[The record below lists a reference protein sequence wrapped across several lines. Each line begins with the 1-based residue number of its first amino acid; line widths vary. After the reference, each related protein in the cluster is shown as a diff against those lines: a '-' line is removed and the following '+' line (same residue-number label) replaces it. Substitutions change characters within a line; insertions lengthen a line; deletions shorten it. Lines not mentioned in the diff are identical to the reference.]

1 MGTRHAKPYTLRDLQ
16 PRFEVSQSVII
27 TISSDQEGTN
37 HYTINIQETFYRLQ
51 SINMKLTP
59 SKCSFGDE
67 EGPFFRHLITKQG
80 IKAIPS
86 KVKAITDLKPPKTL
100 KEIQSL
106 NGKVLQGA
114 ELNYPELEKLIL
126 APVHIAR
133 RQRRIA
139 KWAIEL
145 GEHDINFKGC
155 NSIKGQI
162 IADSLVETPSIEDKD
177 MEIKKPATTSNVSN
191 LKSTWKL
198 YADGASSFDG
208 SGTDLM
214 LVSPEGKEYTYAL
227 RYQFEA
233 TNNEVEYEALL
244 AGLRIA
250 EEIKIKDL
258 LIFIDSQL
266 VANQLKGLF
275 ESRQLVIKQYLEK
288 TKEVLRRFDTYSMEH
303 IRRNQNKKS
312 DALSNLAF
320 MTFEH
325 LTKEVLVEVL
335 ANRSINNKE
344 VSKITIETGKNW
356 MTPIH
361 EYLLSGLLPED
372 PKEARKF

>member
-1 MGTRHAKPYTLRDLQ
+1 MGANRSL
-16 PRFEVSQSVII
+16 
-27 TISSDQEGTN
+27 
-37 HYTINIQETFYRLQ
+37 
-51 SINMKLTP
+51 
-59 SKCSFGDE
+59 
-67 EGPFFRHLITKQG
+67 PFFKALISCTDKKTIKWTADAKDAFRKMKEFIEMLPTHTAPIKGRVLVMYLATSTRKHKCNPIGRKAKDTGSDLLRKQG
-80 IKAIPS
+80 TTRGRVKLPRIRKAHTS
-86 KVKAITDLKPPKTL
+86 SRSHCKKATKALSGSSNQK
-100 KEIQSL
+100 
-106 NGKVLQGA
+106 
-114 ELNYPELEKLIL
+114 
-126 APVHIAR
+126 
-133 RQRRIA
+133 
-139 KWAIEL
+139 
-145 GEHDINFKGC
+145 
-155 NSIKGQI
+155 
-162 IADSLVETPSIEDKD
+162 DKD
-177 MEIKKPATTSNVSN
+177 MEIKKPATTSNVPNS
-191 LKSTWKL
+191 KSTWKL
-198 YADGASSFDG
+198 YVDGASSFDG
-208 SGTDLM
+208 SGIGLM
-214 LVSPEGKEYTYAL
+214 LVSPKGKEYTYAL